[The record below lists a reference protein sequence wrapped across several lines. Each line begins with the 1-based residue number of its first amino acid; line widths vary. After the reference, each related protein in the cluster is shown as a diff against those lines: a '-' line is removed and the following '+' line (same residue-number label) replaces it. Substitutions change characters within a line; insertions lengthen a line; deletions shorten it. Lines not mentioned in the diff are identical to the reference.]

1 MIYLVYRMKLAPRA
15 RQNMKEFWSWLE
27 DRERFFYDDLPM
39 VKSLRW
45 YYSVIGDVYVIEN
58 WAGFE
63 NETGW
68 GEYRAA
74 LANLKSNADW
84 ESERVSQDE
93 WWEFLD
99 TRIVTEVPV
108 AVGFDSE
115 APRVPIRAR

>member
-63 NETGW
+63 NEAGW

-99 TRIVTEVPV
+99 TRVVTDLPV
-108 AVGFDSE
+108 AVGFD
-115 APRVPIRAR
+115 ADTPREPAAAR